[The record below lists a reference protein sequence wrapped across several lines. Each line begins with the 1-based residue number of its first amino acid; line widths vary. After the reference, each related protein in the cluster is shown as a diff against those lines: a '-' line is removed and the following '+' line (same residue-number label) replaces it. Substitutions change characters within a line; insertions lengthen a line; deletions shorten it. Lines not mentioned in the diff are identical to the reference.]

1 MATPHHTA
9 APVLH
14 GPALRR
20 AEGRRRRRTAVAL
33 LVAVLLVGL
42 LGLVRTHVVGPV
54 RIASTSME
62 PTLFAGDV
70 VLVDRRP
77 VQAETLARGDLVTFR
92 DVRDGTETLKRVVGL
107 PGERV
112 SIVDSVLHVDGAPVS
127 EPYVVDPD
135 DEGMFNAQVV
145 VPADSV
151 YVLGDNRLVSVDSR
165 DYGPVPEANL
175 DGRVTVRIWPLVRS
189 GGD

>member
-1 MATPHHTA
+1 MAPLHRVA
-9 APVLH
+9 APAPR

-20 AEGRRRRRTAVAL
+20 VTGRRPHVAVVLA
-33 LVAVLLVGL
+33 VAVLLVGA
-42 LGLVRTHVVGPV
+42 LGLVRTHVAGPV

-62 PTLFAGDV
+62 PTLAAGDV

-77 VQAETLARGDLVTFR
+77 VDADDLARGDLVTFR
-92 DVRDGTETLKRVVGL
+92 DPRTGDETLKRVVGL

-112 SIVDSVLHVDGAPVS
+112 SVIDSVLHVDGAPVR
-127 EPYVVDPD
+127 EPYLDDPD

-145 VPADSV
+145 VPADAV

-165 DYGPVPEANL
+165 DFGPVPEANL
-175 DGRVTVRIWPLVRS
+175 DGRVLARLWPVSRTA
-189 GGD
+189 GR

>member
-1 MATPHHTA
+1 M
-9 APVLH
+9 
-14 GPALRR
+14 
-20 AEGRRRRRTAVAL
+20 AL